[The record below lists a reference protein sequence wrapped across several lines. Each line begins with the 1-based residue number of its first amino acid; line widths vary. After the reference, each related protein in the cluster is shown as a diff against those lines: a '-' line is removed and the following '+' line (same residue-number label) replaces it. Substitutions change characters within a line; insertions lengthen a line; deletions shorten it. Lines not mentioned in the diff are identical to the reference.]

1 MLVNL
6 FLGRMKEDWRR
17 GGGSSYSEK
26 WGRKEQIVWVA
37 IYQGKNGG
45 FNVSPPPSL
54 VLAKVGFSFLKAR
67 AFVYGLRLESNCYF
81 TTSFTTL

>member
-6 FLGRMKEDWRR
+6 FLGRMKEEDWRR

-26 WGRKEQIVWVA
+26 WGRKEQIVWVV

-45 FNVSPPPSL
+45 FNVSAL
-54 VLAKVGFSFLKAR
+54 LA
-67 AFVYGLRLESNCYF
+67 
-81 TTSFTTL
+81 TLPT